1 MYHACWDKN
10 RSCQTLHCGFILR
23 TLCLKPALSFSPR
36 VLPSLS
42 LSISLSISLSLSLR
56 CLSLAHCSLSLP
68 SCLWC
73 TYVVTFHW
81 LFPLL
86 CSYTQAS
93 GAFTRQRQPL
103 LRVLVMCASSVWSSV
118 PFLPFHSYKRL
129 KGGVTLLPCSFP
141 QEGLKRDNKN

>member
-1 MYHACWDKN
+1 MLAEIKTEAARHCTVALFSEPFAWNPLYLFSPC
-10 RSCQTLHCGFILR
+10 SPFPLSLHLS
-23 TLCLKPALSFSPR
+23 LHLPLPLSPLSFPR
-36 VLPSLS
+36 SLFSLS
-42 LSISLSISLSLSLR
+42 
-56 CLSLAHCSLSLP
+56 

-93 GAFTRQRQPL
+93 GAFARQRQPL